1 MIAEWERRFS
11 EYVSRGAR
19 VIRLV
24 GEMARVRTMFVSE
37 DEMLR
42 YEEAFELMGR
52 RYPVVAVCQYDVR
65 EFDGVAMLRALK
77 AHPDMFEVRIATY
90 LN

>member
-1 MIAEWERRFS
+1 
-11 EYVSRGAR
+11 
-19 VIRLV
+19 
-24 GEMARVRTMFVSE
+24 TMFVSE

-77 AHPDMFEVRIATY
+77 AHPDMFEVRIATF